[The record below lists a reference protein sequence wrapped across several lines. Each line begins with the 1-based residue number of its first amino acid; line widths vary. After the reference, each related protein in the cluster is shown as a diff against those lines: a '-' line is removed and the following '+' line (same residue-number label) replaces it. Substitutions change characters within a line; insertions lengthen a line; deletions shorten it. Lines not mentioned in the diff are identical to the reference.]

1 MDHTTMDRYL
11 GKTLDDRYE
20 ILEVIGSGGMAVVYK
35 ALCHK
40 TNRYVA
46 VKILRDDMAT
56 DADSRRRFLT
66 ESKAISMLNHPNVV
80 TVYDVSCEND
90 PMYIVMELVDGIS
103 LKQYMQKRGVLTWE
117 EVMHFAGEIAKALS
131 HAHSKGII
139 HRDIKPHNIL
149 LTKDGMVK
157 VADFGIARLQ
167 GTQNTVVNQ
176 EALGSVH
183 YISPEQARG
192 LPVDAR
198 TDIYS
203 LGVVMYEMLTGRLPF
218 EGESAVSVAMQHI
231 NATPPQPHDIVPEI
245 PPGIEAITMKAMKA
259 DVEQRYQSME
269 ELLEDIRRFHAD
281 KNAPVGV
288 LAASAAQAETAAE
301 STSET
306 AEEATPETAAAPE
319 NTPDGGEAEASAEEA
334 GDGIPL
340 PEEISEQELDHAES
354 LDPDLY
360 SGKKYVVKQNVEPI
374 SDKGELS
381 YDKYVRRRSRSK
393 KVSMLSG
400 ILIVL
405 LFLVGCFAFLWNSFV
420 RDVFEDSVRV
430 TVPSFVGQNYNDV
443 LANQEYLDK
452 YHFTV
457 TTESSETVEKDL
469 VIRQTPE
476 AGKSL
481 AEKQEGIEIAL
492 VVSSGI
498 DTVEIPETYNHDYRD
513 AANDLWRLGFTV
525 EYAFEE
531 SDSVT
536 KNFVIRSEPEAG
548 SRLAEGET
556 VKLYVS
562 GGPEM
567 TMCQVPE
574 LRGMTQEEA
583 EELLAQEGLT
593 LGEVTTASSS
603 KYEYGQVMRQG
614 TRAGREVNE
623 GTPIDLV
630 ISKGPAETGNDT
642 TGGDTAGNDDDAEA
656 VAPGVEE

>member
-40 TNRYVA
+40 THRYVA

-103 LKQYMQKRGVLTWE
+103 LKQYMQKRGALTWE

-192 LPVDAR
+192 LPVDER

-231 NATPPQPHDIVPEI
+231 NATPPQPHEIVPEI
-245 PPGIEAITMKAMKA
+245 PPGIEAIAMKAMKA

-269 ELLEDIRRFHAD
+269 ELLEDIQRFRAD

-288 LAASAAQAETAAE
+288 LAESATEG
-301 STSET
+301 TSEK
-306 AEEATPETAAAPE
+306 AEEKAQEH
-319 NTPDGGEAEASAEEA
+319 TPDSADSGES
-334 GDGIPL
+334 IPIA
-340 PEEISEQELDHAES
+340 EEISQQELDHAES
-354 LDPDLY
+354 LDPNLY

-374 SDKGELS
+374 SDDGELS

-420 RDVFEDSVRV
+420 RDVFEDSARV
-430 TVPSFVGQNYNDV
+430 TVPSFVGQDYNSV

-457 TTESSETVEKDL
+457 TTEPSETVEKDL

-513 AANDLWRLGFTV
+513 AANDLRRLGFTV
-525 EYAFEE
+525 EYEFEE
-531 SDSVT
+531 DDSVT
-536 KNFVIRSEPEAG
+536 ENFVIRSEPEAG

-556 VKLYVS
+556 VTLYVS

-567 TMCQVPE
+567 KLCQVPE
-574 LRGMTQEEA
+574 LRDKTREEA
-583 EELLAQEGLT
+583 EELLAQAGLT
-593 LGEVTTASSS
+593 LGEVTTESSS
-603 KYEYGQVMRQG
+603 KYEYGKVMSQG
-614 TRAGREVNE
+614 IRAGKEVHE
-623 GTPIDLV
+623 GEPVDLV
-630 ISKGPAETGNDT
+630 ISKGPAETSDNTSNDSN
-642 TGGDTAGNDDDAEA
+642 GDGDDAEA
-656 VAPGVEE
+656 IAPGVEG